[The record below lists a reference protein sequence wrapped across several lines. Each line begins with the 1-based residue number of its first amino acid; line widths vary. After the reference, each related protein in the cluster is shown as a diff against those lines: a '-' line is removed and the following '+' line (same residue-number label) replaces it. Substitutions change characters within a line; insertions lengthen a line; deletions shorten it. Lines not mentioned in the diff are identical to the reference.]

1 MAITVNTNVPA
12 MTAERYLNISTA
24 KLDTAMERL
33 ASGLRINS
41 AKDDAAGMQISN
53 RLMAQSDGLSVA
65 VRNANDGISMSQ
77 TAEGAMEES
86 SSILQRMRD
95 LSLQSSNG
103 SNGTE
108 ERTAIQQEVIALK
121 DELNRIA
128 ETTSFGGARL
138 LNGTYGTRAFQIGS
152 DAGEAIFM
160 EFNNVRADEAMMGG
174 ATYQATVAAS
184 IDMTEWVASVGQ
196 TLSMK
201 ITDSDGVS
209 STLNI
214 TTKVGDDIEELA
226 TYINGQAN
234 GKISAS
240 VTENGELQFVAA
252 SGASVAFTGTLA
264 TSLGISG
271 ATKVEETV
279 QNIDVSTVGGSQRAI
294 GLLDNAM
301 QYIDSHR
308 AELGAGQNRL
318 GYAIANLDNINENVT
333 ASYGRIRDVDFA
345 KETTDLTKYQIMQ
358 QAGVSILAQAKQAP
372 SVALSLLG

>member
-12 MTAERYLNISTA
+12 MTAERYLNISTE
-24 KLDTAMERL
+24 KLDTSMERL

-53 RLMAQSDGLSVA
+53 RLMAQSDGLTVA

-95 LSLQSSNG
+95 LALQSSNG

-108 ERTAIQQEVIALK
+108 ERKAIQQEVVALK

-138 LNGTYGTRAFQIGS
+138 LNGTYGTRAFQIGA

-174 ATYQATVAAS
+174 ATYKATVAAS
-184 IDMTEWVASVGQ
+184 IDMTEWTAVGGKS
-196 TLSMK
+196 LSLK
-201 ITDSDGVS
+201 ITSADGTTTSLTIS
-209 STLNI
+209 S
-214 TTKVGDDIEELA
+214 KAGDDIEEVA

-252 SGASVAFTGTLA
+252 SGASVVFTGSLA
-264 TSLGISG
+264 TSLGIAG
-271 ATKVEETV
+271 AKKVEETV
-279 QNIDVSTVGGSQRAI
+279 QNIDVSTVGGSQRAV
-294 GLLDNAM
+294 GLLDNSM

-318 GYAIANLDNINENVT
+318 SYAIANLDNINENVT
-333 ASYGRIRDVDFA
+333 ASFGRIRDVDFA